1 MPEHKHAGRWALTIL
16 VYGGLAI
23 TEGIWGFKFLGNIG
37 PHLGFSGEI
46 AMSAAVGAIAV
57 KLSINGLRRKEFKLH
72 EQGQDVT
79 LTTVGAAI
87 PGAAAVAVK
96 NGVSMGLAAHR

>member
-1 MPEHKHAGRWALTIL
+1 
-16 VYGGLAI
+16 
-23 TEGIWGFKFLGNIG
+23 
-37 PHLGFSGEI
+37 
-46 AMSAAVGAIAV
+46 MSAAVGAIAV